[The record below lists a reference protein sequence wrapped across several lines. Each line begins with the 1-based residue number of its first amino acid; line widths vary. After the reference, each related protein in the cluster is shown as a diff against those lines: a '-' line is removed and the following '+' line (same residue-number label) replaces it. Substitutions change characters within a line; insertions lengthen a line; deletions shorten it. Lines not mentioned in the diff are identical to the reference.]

1 MKNWLNSIY
10 ARLALVLTIAV
21 VMGVTIVQPVHAAE
35 IIKDGSVGKDEVI
48 NDDVFLTGNENV
60 VVDGT
65 INGML
70 FTAGRTVIINGT
82 VNGDVLA
89 FGSVIT
95 VSETGKVT
103 GNMFLGAQTLDLAGQ
118 VTGSVFGG
126 SAAMNVKNASS
137 VGNNLYYGGFSL
149 EAAKGSKVGKDL
161 FAGVY
166 QAILNGDITRDARV
180 AGGAVEV
187 RGSIGRNANFQVEAP
202 GGEEPQIFMPPNSGP
217 ALPPTIKSGLRI
229 DPNAKIGGKLTYTSQ
244 VAQAN
249 AIQAAPS
256 GGIVY
261 MTPVPSEKNEKPE
274 SAAAKTATAWGLG
287 VLDLLRN
294 MATLLILGALALW
307 LIPDF
312 YQKTVEQA
320 RTRTLPAA
328 GVGFLS
334 ILAGYTGAFL
344 AVIVLLAI
352 IIFLS
357 IITLGGLSGALFGIG
372 FASLGV
378 VIAAFTLMVSYGSK
392 LVIAF
397 LVGQWVMSK
406 LAPTA
411 GGQRV
416 WGLVIGVALYAIL
429 RAVPVLGWVI
439 GVVVTLVGLGAI
451 YFTVRALMKP
461 AAAPAVIETQV
472 V

>member
-1 MKNWLNSIY
+1 MKNWFNSIY
-10 ARLALVLTIAV
+10 TRLALILTIAV
-21 VMGVTIVQPVHAAE
+21 VMGATIVQPVHAAE
-35 IIKDGSVGKDEVI
+35 IIDDGSVGKEEVI
-48 NDDVFLTGNENV
+48 NDDVFLTGKETV

-65 INGML
+65 VNGML
-70 FTAGRTVIINGT
+70 FAAGRDVVINGT
-82 VNGDVLA
+82 INGDVMA
-89 FGSVIT
+89 FGSVVT
-95 VSETGKVT
+95 LSETGKVT
-103 GNMFLGAQTLDLAGQ
+103 GNMFLGAQTLDLEGQ

-126 SAAMNVKNASS
+126 SAAMNVKDASS
-137 VGNNLYYGGFSL
+137 IGNNLYYGGFSL
-149 EAAKGSKVGKDL
+149 DAEKGSSVGKDL

-166 QAILNGDITRDARV
+166 QAILDGDVNRDARV

-187 RGSIGRNANFQVEAP
+187 RGSIGRNATFHVDAP
-202 GGEEPQIFMPPNSGP
+202 GGEEPQIVMPPNAGP

-244 VAQAN
+244 VMQSN
-249 AIQAAPS
+249 TIQAEPS
-256 GGIVY
+256 GGVVY
-261 MTPVPSEKNEKPE
+261 ITPVPTEQNEKPQ
-274 SAAAKTATAWGLG
+274 SAAARTATAWGLG

-307 LIPDF
+307 LVPDF
-312 YQKTVEQA
+312 YQKTVVQA

-344 AVIVLLAI
+344 AFGVLLAI

-378 VIAAFTLMVSYGSK
+378 VVAIFTLMVSYGSK

-397 LVGQWVMSK
+397 LVGQWIMSK

-411 GGQRV
+411 GGQKV

-429 RAVPVLGWVI
+429 RAIPVLGWVI
-439 GVVVTLVGLGAI
+439 GVVVTLIGLGAI
-451 YFTVRALMKP
+451 YFAVKALWKP
-461 AAAPAVIETQV
+461 AAAPVVVETPAV
-472 V
+472 